1 MDSSAPIVGIL
12 MGSKSDWPTLQETAR
27 TLQALQI
34 PFEAHVASAHRTP
47 DKVLAFC
54 AGAEARGLK
63 VIIAAAGGAAHLAGV
78 CASQT
83 LLPVLGVP
91 MRGWA
96 LDGMDALLATVQM
109 PAGIPV
115 GTLAIGKAG
124 AVNAALLAAAILA
137 LSDPALRARLA
148 AYRKAQTEKAL
159 ADDELAY

>member
-27 TLQALQI
+27 TLQALQV

-63 VIIAAAGGAAHLAGV
+63 VIIAGAGGAAHLAGV
-78 CASQT
+78 CAGQT

-148 AYRKAQTEKAL
+148 AYRKAQTERAL
-159 ADDELAY
+159 ADDELAL